1 MKQEVKR
8 SKVSGMDLGNLAC
21 KTEYVFGR
29 ATEVKDHET
38 GLSGAVQNEAK
49 KKGGLSSMRHAG

>member
-1 MKQEVKR
+1 
-8 SKVSGMDLGNLAC
+8 MDLGNLAC